1 MNASRT
7 QNEVLCNL
15 NAFHIRTF
23 IQIKKKSVHECNYSP
38 NIQKTLESK
47 CLEMTNHETTKE
59 KYMLFI
65 ASFPQSLTSDFVDS
79 LSIF

>member
-1 MNASRT
+1 MRVEHKMRFFVIEMLFTS
-7 QNEVLCNL
+7 EPLFKL
-15 NAFHIRTF
+15 
-23 IQIKKKSVHECNYSP
+23 KKKCVHECNYSP

-47 CLEMTNHETTKE
+47 CLEMTNHETTE
-59 KYMLFI
+59 GKYMLFT

>member
-1 MNASRT
+1 M
-7 QNEVLCNL
+7 
-15 NAFHIRTF
+15 
-23 IQIKKKSVHECNYSP
+23 HECSYSP

-59 KYMLFI
+59 KNMLFI
-65 ASFPQSLTSDFVDS
+65 ASFPQSLTSDFVDG

>member
-1 MNASRT
+1 M
-7 QNEVLCNL
+7 
-15 NAFHIRTF
+15 
-23 IQIKKKSVHECNYSP
+23 HECSYSP